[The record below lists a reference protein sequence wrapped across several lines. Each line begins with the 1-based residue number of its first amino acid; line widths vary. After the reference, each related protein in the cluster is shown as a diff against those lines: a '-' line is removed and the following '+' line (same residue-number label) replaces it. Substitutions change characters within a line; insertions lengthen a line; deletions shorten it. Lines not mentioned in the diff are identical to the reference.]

1 MPTTVFLLQLMRFAT
16 LNKPPLSF
24 KPPPLSKL
32 LEKISPLG
40 GLIEGLRY
48 IGFFPMKK
56 LFLVVVT
63 VLFLCLLQTQATLT
77 TNDIVI
83 NKLTQILLYLR
94 QGTRGGKKV
103 KKKEKGRCT

>member
-1 MPTTVFLLQLMRFAT
+1 MLLGSIVMLSNNCKD
-16 LNKPPLSF
+16 NKKRVEEIHCVLPYETSISCSCDSF
-24 KPPPLSKL
+24 
-32 LEKISPLG
+32 I
-40 GLIEGLRY
+40 
-48 IGFFPMKK
+48 
-56 LFLVVVT
+56 
-63 VLFLCLLQTQATLT
+63 LCLLQTQATLT

>member
-1 MPTTVFLLQLMRFAT
+1 M
-16 LNKPPLSF
+16 LSNNNNYYC
-24 KPPPLSKL
+24 KNDKNPWEEIHWL
-32 LEKISPLG
+32 
-40 GLIEGLRY
+40 
-48 IGFFPMKK
+48 FPMKQV
-56 LFLVVVT
+56 FLVLVT

-103 KKKEKGRCT
+103 KKKEKGKSTYM

>member
-1 MPTTVFLLQLMRFAT
+1 M
-16 LNKPPLSF
+16 LSNNYC
-24 KPPPLSKL
+24 KNDKNPWEEIHWL
-32 LEKISPLG
+32 
-40 GLIEGLRY
+40 
-48 IGFFPMKK
+48 FPMKQV
-56 LFLVVVT
+56 FLVLVT

-103 KKKEKGRCT
+103 KKKEKGKSTYM

>member
-1 MPTTVFLLQLMRFAT
+1 MPTTVFLLQVMRFAT
-16 LNKPPLSF
+16 LNKPPPQNCL
-24 KPPPLSKL
+24 K
-32 LEKISPLG
+32 KISPPPG

-48 IGFFPMKK
+48 IGFFPMKI

>member
-1 MPTTVFLLQLMRFAT
+1 MLTTVFLLQVMRLAT

-24 KPPPLSKL
+24 KPPPL
-32 LEKISPLG
+32 KIAGKKQAPPG